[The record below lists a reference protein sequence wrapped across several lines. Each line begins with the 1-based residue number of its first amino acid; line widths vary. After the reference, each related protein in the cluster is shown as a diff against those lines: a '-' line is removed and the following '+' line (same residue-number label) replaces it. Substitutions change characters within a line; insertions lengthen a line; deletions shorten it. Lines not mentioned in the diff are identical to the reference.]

1 MERIRIGTTV
11 VRLTGVMMGGTLAM
25 FTEGGAKC
33 EHGSWMSRSGVRR
46 AIQHMLLNR
55 KKIRTIRCDLNWC
68 IGNFKMGTSCIV
80 RRKFWRNALDDVLRC
95 MGGTV
100 ENVPAKEIAGWEKL

>member
-46 AIQHMLLNR
+46 AIQHMLLDR
-55 KKIRTIRCDLNWC
+55 KKNSNNPLRFKLVHWQFQNGYFLYRAPQILEERTR
-68 IGNFKMGTSCIV
+68 
-80 RRKFWRNALDDVLRC
+80 
-95 MGGTV
+95 
-100 ENVPAKEIAGWEKL
+100 